1 MNVTTSAQLQ
11 YQGITEQCTF
21 DIINLNSYDLILG
34 TPWMY
39 QHQLCL
45 GFNPLRVII
54 GSNDALPI
62 TEGMD
67 TRIMISSLSLEDQA
81 IEDTQNELHHY
92 AEPLCQEVDKMDLSL
107 F

>member
-1 MNVTTSAQLQ
+1 MNATASAQLQ
-11 YQGITEQCTF
+11 HQGINKQCTF

-45 GFNPLRVII
+45 GFNPPHVII
-54 GSNDALPI
+54 GSDDALPV

-67 TRIMISSLSLEDQA
+67 TRLMLSSLSPEDQA
-81 IEDTQNELHHY
+81 IED
-92 AEPLCQEVDKMDLSL
+92 A
-107 F
+107 